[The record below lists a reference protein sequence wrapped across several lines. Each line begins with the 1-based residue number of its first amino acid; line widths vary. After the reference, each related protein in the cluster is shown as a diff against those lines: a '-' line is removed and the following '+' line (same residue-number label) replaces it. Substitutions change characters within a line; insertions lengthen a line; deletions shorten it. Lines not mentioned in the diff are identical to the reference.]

1 MVSLEDA
8 WIKASV
14 EHRTLEITYRDSKG
28 EITVRDVEPDFFGLS
43 RNGKNFG
50 CWGFCRLRGEIRCF
64 SPENILEWRYI
75 GESFQANPVGRWS
88 ELVSVYQQK
97 QLDNRTL

>member
-1 MVSLEDA
+1 MWNRISLGCQEMA
-8 WIKASV
+8 RTSV
-14 EHRTLEITYRDSKG
+14 AGDS
-28 EITVRDVEPDFFGLS
+28 VD
-43 RNGKNFG
+43 
-50 CWGFCRLRGEIRCF
+50 CGEIRCF